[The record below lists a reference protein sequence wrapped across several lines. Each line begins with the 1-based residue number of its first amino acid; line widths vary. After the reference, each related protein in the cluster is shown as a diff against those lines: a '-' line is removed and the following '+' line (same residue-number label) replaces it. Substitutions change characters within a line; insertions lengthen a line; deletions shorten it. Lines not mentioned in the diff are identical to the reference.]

1 MKKLLIAMAVAATAV
16 VSQAASVS
24 WTAASWK
31 TPASADGGFS
41 TTAAKA
47 TVSGSLYIL
56 TQTQYNTFLAAYAE
70 DGNMKS
76 VYDYF
81 TTGAGKDTAA
91 TKTGTSASFTSTL
104 TMSTTADVGDTVYGA
119 VIYTT
124 TATFNE
130 KPVDFYVANIA
141 TGTVGSDAG
150 VTIANLGTYYLGVS
164 SGDSAVSTGGW
175 QAVPE
180 PTSGLLMLLGMAGL
194 ALRRKRV

>member
-1 MKKLLIAMAVAATAV
+1 MAVVATAV
-16 VSQAASVS
+16 VSQAATVS
-24 WTAASWK
+24 WATSK
-31 TPASADGGFS
+31 FYTPASADGGFS

-56 TQTQYNTFLAAYAE
+56 TQAQYNTFLAAYNT
-70 DGNMKS
+70 DGDMKS

-91 TKTGTSASFTSTL
+91 STTGTSASFTSTL
-104 TMSTTADVGDTVYGA
+104 TMSSTADVGDTVYGA

-130 KPVDFYVANIA
+130 TPVDFYIANIG

-150 VTIANLGTYYLGVS
+150 ISIGNLNTYYLGNT
-164 SGDSAVSTGGW
+164 SGTAVGGW
-175 QAVPE
+175 QTVPE

-194 ALRRKRV
+194 ALRRKRT